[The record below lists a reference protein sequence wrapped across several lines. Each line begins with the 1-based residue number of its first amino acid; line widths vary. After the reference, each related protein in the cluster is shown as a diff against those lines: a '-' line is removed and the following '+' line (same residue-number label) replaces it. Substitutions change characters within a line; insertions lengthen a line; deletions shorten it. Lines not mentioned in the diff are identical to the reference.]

1 MATVMPSRQDSM
13 EEIQLPPEP
22 ENIVTF
28 YNNNTEMAAPL
39 LDEVPQWDSH
49 SPCGANDVQ
58 TFEDVDCFELPKPP
72 KVVNIAKP
80 SDDQAAFLWF
90 DYKTNL
96 PKIPVLSWEIKR
108 YKLNKDGRW
117 TFKSSRVFHEKD
129 TDKKKKSRMVRDDLF
144 DRLFFIIAYFLLFF

>member
-39 LDEVPQWDSH
+39 LDELPQWDSH

-58 TFEDVDCFELPKPP
+58 T
-72 KVVNIAKP
+72 
-80 SDDQAAFLWF
+80 
-90 DYKTNL
+90 
-96 PKIPVLSWEIKR
+96 IPVLSWEIKR

-129 TDKKKKSRMVRDDLF
+129 IDKKKKSRMVRDDLF
-144 DRLFFIIAYFLLFF
+144 DRLFFIIAYFLLLF